1 MDNEKFLNA
10 ILENTAYTA
19 SELYDS
25 YKNNVGVIFD
35 IYTPNRLPSY
45 FKDGSI
51 QEYGEPFLKL
61 CEESELLSRTV
72 FYNNLLPRYGV
83 IYNKD
88 ANQRASSIIDLQQLI
103 ELLKEEYNIPCYISK
118 LYEDIYYFN
127 FNAIPKKEH
136 ESQRNF

>member
-72 FYNNLLPRYGV
+72 FYNNLLPRYV
-83 IYNKD
+83 
-88 ANQRASSIIDLQQLI
+88 
-103 ELLKEEYNIPCYISK
+103 
-118 LYEDIYYFN
+118 
-127 FNAIPKKEH
+127 
-136 ESQRNF
+136 